1 MELKYKSIL
10 FDMDGVIADT
20 EPFHVGAEQQTC
32 WDYGF
37 EIDVDKWS
45 GFKGR
50 TAIDIF
56 TYLVQTNGDPKKHTP
71 EDLINHKTDV
81 FIESLKGQLKPI
93 DGVIEFLNW
102 ARDNHSEMSL
112 VTSSNKK
119 VQNFIT
125 ESFGITDL
133 FDEIVT
139 GDDIEKGKPDPQPYL
154 RALGKLGISG
164 AGSIVIE
171 DSKIGIISTQKAGC
185 DVLAIATSHTV
196 QELSGIEPIPTF
208 IADDYFVARQHL
220 SKR

>member
-1 MELKYKSIL
+1 MKL
-10 FDMDGVIADT
+10 
-20 EPFHVGAEQQTC
+20 
-32 WDYGF
+32 
-37 EIDVDKWS
+37 
-45 GFKGR
+45 
-50 TAIDIF
+50 
-56 TYLVQTNGDPKKHTP
+56 
-71 EDLINHKTDV
+71 
-81 FIESLKGQLKPI
+81 
-93 DGVIEFLNW
+93 
-102 ARDNHSEMSL
+102 
-112 VTSSNKK
+112 NKK

-171 DSKIGIISTQKAGC
+171 DSKIGIISAQKAGC